1 MSGISGTF
9 SGTSRGKPAGL
20 SGAVAALCILAGLGT
35 LLAWIDRFELLA
47 MVATAAAAG
56 LAVADGSVRD
66 AFRQVRAALLV
77 VAVTALFDAATGDGL
92 SGLRLFLR
100 FSALVCAAQI
110 VTTLWSWAELCA
122 ALVVLLRPLERIG
135 LLDAERCAFT
145 LMLAVRF
152 VPVMAEEIAEIR
164 EAQALRGRNRSV
176 LALALALTVPL
187 GLRILLRAGE
197 IAEAVDLRSTSPA
210 GTGRRD
216 GRRSV
221 AAQPL
226 SSRAVP

>member
-9 SGTSRGKPAGL
+9 SGTSCGKPAGR

-47 MVATAAAAG
+47 MVSVAAAAG
-56 LAVADGSVRD
+56 LAIADGSVRD

-77 VAVTALFDAATGDGL
+77 VAVTALFDSATGGGIG
-92 SGLRLFLR
+92 GLRLFLR

-110 VTTLWSWAELCA
+110 VTTLWSWADLCA

-135 LLDAERCAFT
+135 LLDAGRCAFT

-164 EAQALRGRNRSV
+164 EAQALRGRNHSV
-176 LALALALTVPL
+176 LALAVPL

-197 IAEAVDLRSTSPA
+197 IAEAVDLRGTSPA
-210 GTGRRD
+210 GSGRRD

-221 AAQPL
+221 ATLPL

>member
-20 SGAVAALCILAGLGT
+20 SGAVAALCVLAGLGT

-47 MVATAAAAG
+47 MVAVAAAAG

-164 EAQALRGRNRSV
+164 EAQALRGRNHSV
-176 LALALALTVPL
+176 LALAVPL

-197 IAEAVDLRSTSPA
+197 IAEAVDLRCTSPA
-210 GTGRRD
+210 GIGRRD

-221 AAQPL
+221 AESSL